1 MSTQLTDILQMSVA
15 KRIQLAED
23 IWDSIAAVPEA
34 LPLTDAEK
42 QELNRRL
49 ELYAQNPDEGIPW
62 DELKEKKSREGRL
75 TVAQHFSAGN

>member
-15 KRIQLAED
+15 ERIQLAED

-34 LPLTDAEK
+34 LPLTDAER

-49 ELYAQNPDEGIPW
+49 ELYAQNPDAGIPW
-62 DELKEKKSREGRL
+62 DELKEKVRKS
-75 TVAQHFSAGN
+75 A